1 MLTALS
7 TTLTLFSLL
16 GSEAD
21 VEPSRCAA
29 DEKSTASLQTVA
41 VRPIRADVKSANAV
55 LEVGF
60 AAPSKHRALVISF
73 AGKRLVAKDDG
84 VYPDRTVGDGIFA
97 VAATLKEKPG
107 TTRQS
112 SFTDGEGDVVLFDW
126 KIKFKITAC
135 PPDCESLLGG
145 SCWFCIGVAEVEVGS

>member
-1 MLTALS
+1 
-7 TTLTLFSLL
+7 
-16 GSEAD
+16 

-29 DEKSTASLQTVA
+29 DEKSAARLETVA
-41 VRPIRADVKSANAV
+41 VRPIRGDVRSANAV

-84 VYPDRTVGDGIFA
+84 VYSDRTAGDGIFA

-107 TTRQS
+107 TTRQA
-112 SFTDGEGDVVLFDW
+112 DGEGDVVLFDR
-126 KIKFKITAC
+126 KIKFEITAC

-145 SCWFCIGVAEVEVGS
+145 SCWFCIGVVEVGS